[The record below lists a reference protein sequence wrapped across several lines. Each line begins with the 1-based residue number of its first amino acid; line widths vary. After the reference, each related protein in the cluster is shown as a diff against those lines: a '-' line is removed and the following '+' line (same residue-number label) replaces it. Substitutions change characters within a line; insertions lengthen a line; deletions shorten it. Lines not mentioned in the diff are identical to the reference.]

1 VSIRDY
7 FAISL
12 AVWLWLSAARLWL
25 HILTGRRCEL
35 LELAAL
41 LLFWPLVAA
50 AALIIAL
57 ACGAAWLRERIIKL
71 LRNRKGKD
79 HGEINNG

>member
-1 VSIRDY
+1 MSIRDY
-7 FAISL
+7 FAIGF
-12 AVWLWLSAARLWL
+12 AVWLWLTAVWLWL
-25 HILTGRRCEL
+25 HALTGQSTL

-41 LLFWPLVAA
+41 LLFWPVVAA
-50 AALIIAL
+50 TALVIEL
-57 ACGAAWLRERIIKL
+57 ACGAAWLRGRIMKL

>member
-1 VSIRDY
+1 MNIRDY
-7 FAISL
+7 FAIGFI
-12 AVWLWLSAARLWL
+12 VWLWLNA
-25 HILTGRRCEL
+25 ITGRGAL

-50 AALIIAL
+50 AALVIAL
-57 ACGAAWLRERIIKL
+57 ACGAAWLRGRIVKL

>member
-1 VSIRDY
+1 MNIRDY

-12 AVWLWLSAARLWL
+12 AVWLWLSAAWLWL
-25 HILTGRRCEL
+25 YVLTGRRSEL

-50 AALIIAL
+50 AALVIAL
-57 ACGAAWLRERIIKL
+57 ACGAAWFRERIVKL

>member
-1 VSIRDY
+1 MSIRDY

-12 AVWLWLSAARLWL
+12 AVWLWLSAAWLWL
-25 HILTGRRCEL
+25 HVLTGRRSEL
-35 LELAAL
+35 LELTAL

-50 AALIIAL
+50 AALVIEL
-57 ACGAAWLRERIIKL
+57 ACGAAWLRGRIAKL
-71 LRNRKGKD
+71 LKNRKGKD

>member
-1 VSIRDY
+1 MNIRDY
-7 FAISL
+7 FAIGFIL
-12 AVWLWLSAARLWL
+12 WLWLNA
-25 HILTGRRCEL
+25 ITGRGAL

-50 AALIIAL
+50 AALVIAL
-57 ACGAAWLRERIIKL
+57 ACGAAWLRERMAKL

>member
-1 VSIRDY
+1 MNIRDY
-7 FAISL
+7 FAIGFIL
-12 AVWLWLSAARLWL
+12 WLWLNA
-25 HILTGRRCEL
+25 ITGRDAL

-50 AALIIAL
+50 AALVIAL
-57 ACGAAWLRERIIKL
+57 ACGAAWLRERMAKL